1 MASDGAPASA
11 AALRARNLD
20 CPSTLSNFLDL
31 VVTNMHL
38 DLAVDFEAEVIE
50 GTVKYTAEARSP
62 SEPSELVLDTR
73 HLEVIRVEA
82 NGEPST
88 LAARALSR
96 PERPSD
102 LHKRGPRNAAVAR

>member
-31 VVTNMHL
+31 VVTGMHL

-50 GTVKYTAEARSP
+50 GTVKYTAQAQSS

-82 NGEPST
+82 NGEPLRRP
-88 LAARALSR
+88 LARRS
-96 PERPSD
+96 
-102 LHKRGPRNAAVAR
+102 